1 MGWQTAGVT
10 TFDVER
16 ARLETPGCEKVVHFN
31 NAGASLSPE
40 PVVDAVVDY
49 LRREALTGGYE
60 LEDREQERVE
70 RYRAAL
76 ATLLGAHTH
85 EIAWSVSDTAAFSTA
100 LGGLLNSGVVP
111 VGSTV
116 VVDRA
121 AYVSH
126 YLGLLQSVS
135 THDLRIEVAESAA
148 TGELDVAALAPLLDE
163 RVSLV
168 CLTHVGTH
176 RGSVNPVAEAG
187 AAIRASGDA
196 VYLLDICQSIGQLP
210 VDVHHI
216 GCDIA
221 TGTGR
226 KFLRA
231 PRGTG
236 VLYVAESLVEQL
248 DPPGIDSYSATWI
261 DADHYVLHSDARRFE
276 PFEKPGALRVGLGV
290 AADYA
295 LQWGIEAIAARVS
308 ELAEHLRERLTER
321 GVTVHDGGKQRC
333 GIVTFTVPG
342 EAPARTQERLSAVGI
357 NTSGVAPD
365 SSRLDATSRSSAEAV
380 RASVHYYNT
389 KAEIDQLL
397 EALALPA

>member
-1 MGWQTAGVT
+1 VT

-16 ARLETPGCEKVVHFN
+16 ARRETPGCHKVVHLN
-31 NAGASLSPE
+31 NAGASLPPE

-49 LRREALTGGYE
+49 LRSEALTGGYE
-60 LEDREQERVE
+60 LEARESERAQ
-70 RYRAAL
+70 RYRFALAAL
-76 ATLLGAHTH
+76 MGAHSH
-85 EIAWSVSDTAAFSTA
+85 EIAWAVSDTAAFTTA
-100 LGGLLNSGVVP
+100 LGSLLSSGSVP
-111 VGSTV
+111 PGSTV

-121 AYVSH
+121 TYVSH
-126 YLGLLQSVS
+126 YLGLLQAVR
-135 THDLRIEVAESAA
+135 THDLRIEVAES
-148 TGELDVAALAPLLDE
+148 TPSGELDVTALSALLDE
-163 RVSLV
+163 RVSLA

-187 AAIRASGDA
+187 AAIRAAGEA
-196 VYLLDICQSIGQLP
+196 IYLLDVCQSLGQLP
-210 VDVHHI
+210 IDVHDI

-248 DPPGIDSYSATWI
+248 DPPGVDSDSATWI
-261 DADHYVLHSDARRFE
+261 DADNYLLPPDARRFE
-276 PFEKPGALRVGLGV
+276 PFECSVALRVGLGV

-295 LQWGIEAIAARVS
+295 MQWGIEAIAHRITG
-308 ELAEHLRERLTER
+308 LAEHLRDRLT
-321 GVTVHDGGKQRC
+321 GHGAIVYDGGQQRC

-342 EAPARTQERLSAVGI
+342 EQAERTQERLGAAGI
-357 NTSGVAPD
+357 NTSVVSPD
-365 SSRLDATSRSSAEAV
+365 TARLDATSRAAAMAV

-389 KAEIDQLL
+389 SAEIDQLL
-397 EALALPA
+397 EVLAIRS